1 MAVLSPAVLNPSVP
15 SLPSSLHQIEAK
27 LDWATRRKR
36 DYVRTQTDIM
46 MHKHISKI
54 EEDMT
59 SKLTALEEERKLVTA
74 MHAATAHNHHTV
86 LRTVS
91 LSLPL
96 LSHRWTR
103 AWKSCT
109 VGASV

>member
-1 MAVLSPAVLNPSVP
+1 
-15 SLPSSLHQIEAK
+15 
-27 LDWATRRKR
+27 
-36 DYVRTQTDIM
+36 

-74 MHAATAHNHHTV
+74 THATTAHNNHTV
-86 LRTVS
+86 LRTVP

-96 LSHRWTR
+96 LSHR
-103 AWKSCT
+103 
-109 VGASV
+109 